1 MRHSPTH
8 RAQLDKGGVRVRALT
23 EEVTTKREV
32 KHVEELSGP
41 GRGGRCSRQREKH
54 MKKTHRL
61 SKGRCLQVVGRGH
74 GARRGVGER
83 NPAPVAGFVLH
94 SGEPMKG
101 LREGRAG

>member
-41 GRGGRCSRQREKH
+41 GRGGWVFQAEGKAH
-54 MKKTHRL
+54 GKNPQAFKV
-61 SKGRCLQVVGRGH
+61 QVSSGG
-74 GARRGVGER
+74 GER
-83 NPAPVAGFVLH
+83 PW
-94 SGEPMKG
+94 S
-101 LREGRAG
+101 